1 VPHTLA
7 DTRVWVRFHGYELI
21 VTAVGDT
28 GPVEV
33 ARHRRSTK
41 GNPSIND
48 EHYPP
53 RRDHYG
59 ERNPRAS
66 SREEA
71 AFLALGPGAASW
83 LVEAA
88 VVGIRRIRPKMAEAV
103 TLAKLTALSVL
114 ISLLWM
120 TLGCFRYRR
129 MPPKV
134 SIAWSTRH
142 MGAARWL
149 LAPTCIRR
157 ASTRSCRKRWRRP
170 LLTDCCTMLTWLS
183 PVGIASAWLR
193 PPPAKASNRS
203 NQRSMRRDIQRTQ

>member
-1 VPHTLA
+1 MTPSLA
-7 DTRVWVRFHGYELI
+7 QS
-21 VTAVGDT
+21 
-28 GPVEV
+28 P
-33 ARHRRSTK
+33 
-41 GNPSIND
+41 
-48 EHYPP
+48 
-53 RRDHYG
+53 
-59 ERNPRAS
+59 
-66 SREEA
+66 
-71 AFLALGPGAASW
+71 
-83 LVEAA
+83 
-88 VVGIRRIRPKMAEAV
+88 
-103 TLAKLTALSVL
+103 ALSVL

-120 TLGCFRYRR
+120 TLGCFRYHR

-142 MGAARWL
+142 MSAARWL

-203 NQRSMRRDIQRTQ
+203 NERSMRRDIRRTQLLVVIRLLKHQWHSPPAGHPTSEIPGRRRQINKPASSPHCARTRQRHERPARRTRQTPRLGAGCELVHVLVVQLSRWELRR